1 MGDVRVM
8 CGAGRR
14 GWIIVGIRLTK
25 YQLRAWVNDDME
37 LFEVFHYSMEILEVK
52 TAAGVI
58 AALWRIVTGQS
69 VTRNETC
76 GKRLTRSPS
85 RSMAEKRFMVE
96 PLSDSTRADTFPVS
110 WRSTRLTRGK
120 GKRLGN
126 EPGR

>member
-1 MGDVRVM
+1 M

-25 YQLRAWVNDDME
+25 YQLRAWVDDDME

-58 AALWRIVTGQS
+58 AALWRIATGQS

-76 GKRLTRSPS
+76 GKETHEVAFAFYGGKTVHGGTSVRLYESGYIS
-85 RSMAEKRFMVE
+85 GILEV
-96 PLSDSTRADTFPVS
+96 D
-110 WRSTRLTRGK
+110 
-120 GKRLGN
+120 
-126 EPGR
+126 